1 MREWG
6 LLMRSRF
13 VLKRA
18 GAVLLSVATVL
29 SGVSAPSVNV
39 MAAVSTKDVAGNL
52 ARVSVHDPSV
62 IEDPNNEGNFY
73 VFGSHIA
80 TASSNDLANWSQ
92 VSKDYQDTNA
102 NHVYG
107 DLDETFAESF
117 KWAGKNDGDCV
128 GGYAVWAPDVIWN
141 PQYEWEDG
149 SKGAY
154 MLYYCTSSTWRRSC
168 IGYLVSK
175 QIDTGY
181 KYVDTLVYS
190 GFTNT
195 GSVNYDGNSKI
206 DTTWTNDY
214 LNLKELVDN
223 GTIEDMSTD
232 KCFNSDGSWN
242 NKYAPNAID
251 PTVFFDKDGEKL
263 YMTYGSWS
271 GGIFILELDPTTGE
285 AIYPGKD
292 GKDEESGNF
301 VDRYF
306 GTHIAGGN
314 HQSGEG
320 PFILYDE
327 STDYYYMYETYGGLT
342 STGGYNMRLFRSK
355 NVMGPYVDAAG
366 NDASGSGYD
375 NYKYGI
381 KLIGN
386 YQFLGQTAYRAAG
399 HNSAM
404 IDEEGNH
411 YLVFHQRF
419 SDRGESHEVRVRQ
432 QFMNEDGWPV
442 TAVYENR
449 NEEITNYDKKDVI
462 GSYEFINHGNAAAD
476 GNMLKTESITLNEDG
491 TISGDEEGTWTVN
504 QGDGSDYITVEYNG
518 DTYKGVFF
526 RQTNDNGEKVMTF
539 TAIGDNNEAIWGSQ
553 YTESEENSIE
563 RAKSTLSKEIPAW
576 TREDLEL
583 PSKVSGVSVSWT
595 SSDEDI
601 ISSEGKVNSEAEDKT
616 VTLTAS
622 LKVGETESTCDFK
635 VTVYKTP
642 TVIAGYD
649 FNSEAEENEI
659 KPVDE
664 ALMSENAKL
673 MGDATIINDDEK
685 GGVLKVTNAAGSKQ
699 GNYLL
704 LPSDIFN
711 DVTGAGYTVSFWTKV
726 GASCME
732 HSALFEGDAVSKGA
746 KTGNYPMTR
755 IGANLIGRINANG
768 YSDAEPS
775 EHGTRDEW
783 EQVTYTVAKNG
794 IKVYLN
800 GKQIV
805 FNEKD
810 IAACFDKSNDYAV
823 QHINH
828 VMVGAGDIWGDEDV
842 RDALFDD
849 VKIYDSAMTAA
860 EVKSNYENKS
870 TEELDVKKTYTLK
883 SAWGVTHVVDQ
894 DGNRVSGLIEIDGNY
909 VYANE
914 KGVVQ
919 KNKTI
924 EIDGKYYGF
933 NKDGYMRRN
942 EILRSWGRYYY
953 FYKDGH
959 RAASEELTLDGV
971 KYSFNE
977 NGVGKKVK

>member
-1 MREWG
+1 
-6 LLMRSRF
+6 MRSRF

-18 GAVLLSVATVL
+18 GAVLLSAATVL
-29 SGVSAPSVNV
+29 SGVSAPSVET
-39 MAAVSTKDVAGNL
+39 MAAVSEKNITGDL

-62 IEDPNNEGNFY
+62 IEDPNNEGDFY
-73 VFGSHIA
+73 IFGSHIA
-80 TASSNDLANWSQ
+80 TASSNDLANWTQIST
-92 VSKDYQDTNA
+92 DYQDTDD

-107 DLDETFAESF
+107 DLDETFEESF
-117 KWAGKNDGDCV
+117 KWAGKNDADCI

-141 PQYEWEDG
+141 PEYKWEDG

-181 KYVDTLVYS
+181 KYVDTIVYS

-195 GSVNYDGNSKI
+195 GSVNYDGKSTI

-214 LNLKELVDN
+214 INLEELVEN

-232 KCFNSDGSWN
+232 ECFNSDGSWN
-242 NKYAPNAID
+242 NNYAPNAID
-251 PTVFFDKDGEKL
+251 PTLFFDKNGEKL

-271 GGIFILELDPTTGE
+271 GGIFILEIDPETGE
-285 AIYPGKD
+285 PYYPGED
-292 GKDEESGNF
+292 GTDEESGNF

-366 NDASGSGYD
+366 NDASESGTD

-404 IDEEGNH
+404 IDEDGNH

-419 SDRGESHEVRVRQ
+419 SDRGEAHEVRVRQ

-449 NEEITNYDKKDVI
+449 NEEIANYDKEDEV
-462 GSYEFINHGNAAAD
+462 GSYEFINHGNASAD
-476 GNMLKTESITLNEDG
+476 GNMLTTESIVLNEDG
-491 TISGDEEGTWTVN
+491 TISGDEEGTWKVEA
-504 QGDGSDYITVEYNG
+504 GDGSDYITVEYG
-518 DTYKGVFF
+518 DAVYKGVFF
-526 RQTNDNGEKVMTF
+526 RQTNDNGEEVMTF
-539 TAIGDNNEAIWGSQ
+539 TAFGDNNESIWGSQ
-553 YTESEENSIE
+553 YVESDEHTIASAAN
-563 RAKSTLSKEIPAW
+563 RLSQEIPSW

-583 PSKVSGVSVSWT
+583 PSKVSGVSVTWS
-595 SSDEDI
+595 SSDESV
-601 ISSEGKVNSEAEDKT
+601 ISSTGEVNSSSEDKK

-622 LKVGETESTCDFK
+622 LNYKGVEDTENFD
-635 VTVYKTP
+635 VTVYKNP
-642 TVIAGYD
+642 SVIAGYD
-649 FNSEAEENEI
+649 FNLTDEDGETE
-659 KPVDE
+659 PVDE
-664 ALMSENAKL
+664 AIMSENAKL
-673 MGDATIINDDEK
+673 IGDASIVNDDEK
-685 GGVLKVTNAAGSKQ
+685 GGVLKITNESGSKQ

-704 LPSDIFN
+704 LPSTLFN
-711 DVTGAGYTVSFWTKV
+711 DVTEAGYTVSLWAKV
-726 GASCME
+726 GSSCKE
-732 HSALFEGDAVSKGA
+732 HSALFEGDAVSDGA
-746 KTGNYPMTR
+746 VTGTYPMTR
-755 IGANLIGRINANG
+755 VGANLISRINANG
-768 YSDAEPS
+768 YCDAEPS
-775 EHGTRDEW
+775 NSGNRDEW
-783 EQVTYTVAKNG
+783 EQVTYTVAKDG

-800 GKQIV
+800 GELIEYK
-805 FNEKD
+805 EKD
-810 IAACFDKSNDYAV
+810 ISACFDESNDYAI
-823 QHINH
+823 QHVNH

-860 EVKSNYENKS
+860 EVKSNYEDKS
-870 TEELDVKKTYTLK
+870 TDELEERKVYTLK
-883 SAWGVTHVVDQ
+883 KAWGATYVVDQ
-894 DGNRVSGLIEIDGNY
+894 NGNRCSGLIEIDGQY

-914 KGVVQ
+914 NGKVQ

-933 NKDGYMRRN
+933 NKDGYMRKD
-942 EILRSWGRYYY
+942 ELLYSWGHYYY
-953 FYKDGH
+953 FYPDGH
-959 RAASEELTLDGV
+959 RASSEKITIDGV
-971 KYSFNE
+971 TYSFKE
-977 NGVGKKVK
+977 NGIGKKIKK